1 MISDKPNKNFI
12 KNELKFRF
20 HQLKFRKKKMQKRV
34 DLSLTETKREAFV
47 LPFLLIFYKIV

>member
-1 MISDKPNKNFI
+1 MK
-12 KNELKFRF
+12 
-20 HQLKFRKKKMQKRV
+20 KRV

>member
-20 HQLKFRKKKMQKRV
+20 HQLKFRKKKMQKRI

-47 LPFLLIFYKIV
+47 LPFLLIFL